1 MVPEA
6 TFVVRRNILPGPE
19 REYDDGLRRFIAEDR
34 DTPGCLSTA
43 VIAPGGSSTVGAATR

>member
-6 TFVVRRNILPGPE
+6 TFVVRSNILPGPE

-34 DTPGCLSTA
+34 DTPGCLSSA
-43 VIAPGGSSTVGAATR
+43 VVAPGGSSTVGAATR